1 MGLCWSRTPPCIA
14 TMGPFDITL
23 PPAVMSRAVT
33 MALPRLGVGQ
43 MAGDWAMSVGH
54 LQQGARPRMGTE
66 GQDRLG
72 PTKRAPTPVLVRV
85 TIAEGVCDKDRKTDR
100 CRPAGPNCYH
110 SLS

>member
-1 MGLCWSRTPPCIA
+1 
-14 TMGPFDITL
+14 MGPFDITL

-66 GQDRLG
+66 GQDRLS
-72 PTKRAPTPVLVRV
+72 PTKKAPTPVLVRV